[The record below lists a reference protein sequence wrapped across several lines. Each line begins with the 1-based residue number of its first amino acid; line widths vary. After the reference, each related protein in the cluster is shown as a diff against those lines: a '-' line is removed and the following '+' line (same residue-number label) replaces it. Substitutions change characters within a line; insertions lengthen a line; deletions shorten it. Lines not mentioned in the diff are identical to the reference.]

1 MRVFHNVVSI
11 KIPNRNKPQDILAVL
26 PGNHHPAKAD
36 IVDMYLRNS
45 GIDNLRVC
53 RHKKIPAPL
62 LDFLKIQQR
71 EGWKGKLFLQ
81 QKDMTDNILK
91 KRFRLFFVANPREI
105 CYSKMGI

>member
-1 MRVFHNVVSI
+1 
-11 KIPNRNKPQDILAVL
+11 
-26 PGNHHPAKAD
+26 
-36 IVDMYLRNS
+36 MYLRNS

-91 KRFRLFFVANPREI
+91 KFSAFFMANPGEI